1 MVLCFYC
8 LPKAPMGEVIS
19 FAVKILPFV
28 DSSAG
33 SSILT
38 YAYIATRKNRVL
50 ANLGGID
57 MRHFYFRLI
66 LGIVFV
72 GCMIFSFVTLN
83 IPFAILYLVLGGAFL
98 ISAYFLWK
106 KDKDNRR

>member
-1 MVLCFYC
+1 
-8 LPKAPMGEVIS
+8 
-19 FAVKILPFV
+19 
-28 DSSAG
+28 
-33 SSILT
+33 
-38 YAYIATRKNRVL
+38 
-50 ANLGGID
+50 